1 MWLDKFYSK
10 YPMKKLLLTI
20 PLIIILISCAPI
32 LSQDIMKRSTF
43 NVQLSELKKD
53 PGFYKGSLF
62 ILGGIIISTE
72 VTEKG
77 SVIEAIH
84 VPVNSSGHL
93 ESIETTTGRYLA
105 IYPEDDGLLEPVI
118 FRKSRKMTLAGKFI
132 GIKTKKIN
140 EVERIYPV
148 FEIKELY
155 LWRQWKMDSPGEP
168 IIELERQWKMDYE
181 TSQSFHAASDND
193 DKTIT
198 EIPEKSSVFN
208 RNLHKKQ
215 TYPVIEEVHTNK
227 IDMFEITDSEQ
238 QQISKTEAVEEMQ
251 EKEQTADQGQSI
263 TESAD
268 SQVVNEK
275 QSVKLKPQ
283 EPADSGQITE
293 ATEETEKV
301 KVGVSDLKK
310 SLIEEV
316 ITGSIEYYVQ
326 VGTWR
331 NSQYAE
337 AMLAKIK
344 KYYTEAYIVEHN
356 NFYKVRIPAILT
368 KKQGAIV
375 SKDIGEKFNIK
386 SLLVLKVQ

>member
-1 MWLDKFYSK
+1 
-10 YPMKKLLLTI
+10 
-20 PLIIILISCAPI
+20 
-32 LSQDIMKRSTF
+32 MKRSTL

-132 GIKTKKIN
+132 RIQTKKIN
-140 EVERIYPV
+140 EVERIYPI